1 MKKLVT
7 LLLALV
13 LLLTMAAPALAE
25 DTYTITINNS
35 CLLYTS
41 SARRWWLAA
50 WLMK

>member
-35 CLLYTS
+35 TAGHTYE
-41 SARRWWLAA
+41 A
-50 WLMK
+50 